1 MKMGQEGLGHQ
12 SGGRMRMGN
21 TRTGRIIALALMMLV
36 VGSRGVK
43 GQEQRESAD
52 IIPAYF
58 PYPAALRPQVE
69 FWRKIFTTYS
79 KYQVVIHDSETMKIY
94 KVVDFRPLLDEEGLD
109 EATVLQIRQE
119 QSKVKLEQVRSILFK
134 LSQCG
139 EDCGDLTAEEQKIR
153 DIFGKVNDPDK
164 FRAAASE
171 DRLRAQVGIRERFRE
186 SIQVSRR
193 YLHTMEEIFRREG
206 VPVELTRLPFIES
219 SFNIGAYSKVG
230 AAGIW
235 QFMPA
240 TGRLYKM
247 RINNVID
254 ERRDPL
260 VATEAAAR
268 LLRANYESLGTW
280 PLAITAW
287 NHGPGGVAEAV
298 DTVGTSDIGQIIRNY
313 HGKRFGFASRN
324 FYPEFLAA
332 LDVEK
337 NYENHF
343 GSLQMAAP
351 LTYDKVHVDCPIL
364 LRTAAR
370 FANADV
376 DDLLTL
382 NPSLGAAV
390 RDGRASVP
398 HGYQL
403 RIPNGTSRAF
413 VGYYNPWQEKEKV
426 RLAALEQ
433 ERKARLAALKRHKH
447 MRGKK
452 AVASSKNGKR
462 ASVRQEAE
470 ASDGKTRKPR
480 G

>member
-1 MKMGQEGLGHQ
+1 
-12 SGGRMRMGN
+12 MRTGN
-21 TRTGRIIALALMMLV
+21 TRTGTIVAFALLTLI
-36 VGSRGVK
+36 VGPGGTR
-43 GQEQRESAD
+43 GQEQNESQD

-69 FWRKIFTTYS
+69 FWRNIFATYS
-79 KYQVVIHDSETMKIY
+79 KYQVVIHDSETMKVY

-119 QSKVKLEQVRSILFK
+119 QSKIKLEQVRSLLLK
-134 LSQCG
+134 LHQCG
-139 EDCGDLTAEEQKIR
+139 DDCGDLTAEEQKIR
-153 DIFGKVNDPDK
+153 DMYRNVNDPDK

-171 DRLRAQVGIRERFRE
+171 DRLRSQVGIRERFRDA
-186 SIQVSRR
+186 IQMSRR
-193 YLHTMEEIFRREG
+193 YLHTMEEIFRRAG

-247 RINNVID
+247 RINNVVD

-298 DTVGTSDIGQIIRNY
+298 DTVGTTDIGQIIRKY

-343 GSLQMAAP
+343 GSLQMQAP
-351 LTYDKVHVDCPIL
+351 LTYDRVHIDCPIL
-364 LRTAAR
+364 LRTAAH
-370 FANADV
+370 FANADE
-376 DDLLTL
+376 DDLLML

-390 RDGRASVP
+390 RSSHASVP

-403 RIPNGTSRAF
+403 RVPSGMSVAF
-413 VGYYNPWQEKEKV
+413 LEHYNPWQEKEKV
-426 RLAALEQ
+426 RLAALE
-433 ERKARLAALKRHKH
+433 ETRKARLATLKGRKRTHS
-447 MRGKK
+447 KK
-452 AVASSKNGKR
+452 VVASGKNGKR
-462 ASVRQEAE
+462 SSVRQEAE

>member
-1 MKMGQEGLGHQ
+1 MERRVGT
-12 SGGRMRMGN
+12 SVGGTMRTEN
-21 TRTGRIIALALMMLV
+21 TRIGRIVALALMMLM
-36 VGSRGVK
+36 VGSGGAR
-43 GQEQRESAD
+43 GQEQKESQD
-52 IIPAYF
+52 ILPAYF

-69 FWRKIFTTYS
+69 FWKKIFATYS

-94 KVVDFRPLLDEEGLD
+94 KVVDFQPLLDEKGLD

-119 QSKVKLEQVRSILFK
+119 QSKVKLEQIRTILLK
-134 LSQCG
+134 LHQCS
-139 EDCGDLTAEEQKIR
+139 EDCGDLTAEEQRIR
-153 DIFGKVNDPDK
+153 DMYRNVDDPDK

-171 DRLRAQVGIRERFRE
+171 DRLRSQVGIREHFRE
-186 SIQVSRR
+186 AVQVSRR
-193 YLHTMEEIFRREG
+193 YLHAMEDIFRREG

-219 SFNIGAYSKVG
+219 SFNVGAYSKVG

-235 QFMPA
+235 QFMPS

-247 RINNVID
+247 RVNNVID

-268 LLRANYESLGTW
+268 LLRENYESLGTW
-280 PLAITAW
+280 PLAITAY

-298 DTVGTSDIGQIIRNY
+298 DNVGTTDIVQIIRHY
-313 HGKRFGFASRN
+313 RGKRFGFASRN

-332 LDVEK
+332 LQVEK
-337 NYENHF
+337 NYGDHF

-351 LTYDKVHVDCPIL
+351 LISDKVHLNCPIP

-370 FANADV
+370 FVDADE
-376 DDLLTL
+376 DDLLLL

-390 RDGRASVP
+390 RNGRAAVP

-403 RIPNGTSRAF
+403 RIPSGMSAAF
-413 VGYYNPWQEKEKV
+413 LERYDPWQEKEKV
-426 RLAALEQ
+426 RLATLEQ
-433 ERKARLAALKRHKH
+433 ARKARLAARKSARHKT
-447 MRGKK
+447 K
-452 AVASSKNGKR
+452 VAKSGKR
-462 ASVRQEAE
+462 AQSRQEAQ
-470 ASDGKTRKPR
+470 AADSKTRKPR